1 VKIQDFNHPTQ
12 PIGTR
17 RIAPSL
23 KSTTDSVEDT
33 QSTKTQPAKAQSTYS
48 QGKNNKINAIAT
60 IPDHIF
66 AENVRRPTIVAKLP
80 EADERLINTPQLAWC
95 LGLLSES
102 HDIEI
107 LEPVA
112 RSWLQVVENDE
123 DEQERLKNL
132 AKDVIRTFK
141 KEVIKDAKAI
151 AEVVCLAPV
160 IDRELFKDL
169 LGTFYDG
176 VDHSGLLAVPHVQGI
191 ALMIQSA
198 DTGYLDA
205 DDLVKILALLSKR
218 LRETHQQS
226 PQHMYQLALAA
237 SYVLDAMA
245 DTKVEGLDRETL
257 HEPLSSYLDALKG
270 NSEPYLMYQA
280 AYACQALLCVPDSET
295 PWQATI
301 RRTGKVLQGV
311 SGLVSA
317 AKGLDLSGFIN
328 GLKDIQQG
336 LAGASE
342 VVKVATTFDGV
353 TSLMS
358 NGEGFLDGL
367 KEGLSFQRKCAWYTA
382 LRGADT
388 LIRDGEFSSFKEL
401 VCEAP
406 CRLDPAFQWGVCQRL
421 GEVAGNPTWDARTRR
436 SAAAFLG
443 EMYQNNEDWGHQPN
457 IKEWILII
465 LTQLRSSGSGQVQ
478 QCEYDDFIIAVAIG
492 HPGYIG
498 THLPL
503 MPYAP

>member
-1 VKIQDFNHPTQ
+1 MKIQDFGGPTAAQ
-12 PIGTR
+12 SIDTKS
-17 RIAPSL
+17 IAPSV
-23 KSTTDSVEDT
+23 KSVVDPFDDTSSVKT
-33 QSTKTQPAKAQSTYS
+33 QSIRPQEKS
-48 QGKNNKINAIAT
+48 NNINDVAT
-60 IPDHIF
+60 IPSHIF
-66 AENVRRPTIVAKLP
+66 ADNVHPPSVVAKLP
-80 EADERLINTPQLAWC
+80 EPDERLINTPQLAWC
-95 LGLLSES
+95 LGLLNES
-102 HDIEI
+102 HEIDDI

-112 RSWLQVVENDE
+112 RNWLQVAENDE
-123 DEQERLKNL
+123 DEQERLKLL